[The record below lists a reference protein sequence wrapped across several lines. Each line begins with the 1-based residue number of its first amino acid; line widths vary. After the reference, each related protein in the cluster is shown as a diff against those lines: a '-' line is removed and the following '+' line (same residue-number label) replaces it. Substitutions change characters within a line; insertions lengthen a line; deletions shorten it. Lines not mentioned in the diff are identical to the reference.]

1 MTTFARFKPALLPL
15 AKHSLHDDAA
25 SMSSLLIAERSNS
38 KVRTYYAPFDHVNRD
53 AHLVLVG
60 ITPGRTQMNI
70 ALHAA
75 AQGLKQGLTDAQVI
89 TLAKQTASFG
99 GSMKQ
104 KLVAMLDH
112 HGFNKRLRIET
123 CENLWNTANHL
134 VHFTSA
140 LRNPV
145 FVMEKGQEKN
155 YTGGNPKLRSYAA
168 FKPALAD
175 LRQEL
180 MSIPKGLIVP
190 LGAEVAQALQVLVE
204 AGDLPAHRVLN
215 YNGAVVEFPHPSPA
229 NGESHALTLLNQ
241 LPSLDEYKASRLTQY
256 RAEKMA
262 EGIALTAAKEQT
274 YLTKR
279 SSYWNRARTT
289 RLAIDSLA

>member
-1 MTTFARFKPALLPL
+1 MTSFARFKPALHAL
-15 AKHSLHDDAA
+15 AKHSLSDDAA

-38 KVRTYYAPFDHVNRD
+38 KVRTYSAPFDPVNRD
-53 AHLVLVG
+53 AQLVLVG
-60 ITPGRTQMNI
+60 ITPGRTQMNK
-70 ALHAA
+70 ALQAA
-75 AQGLKQGLTDAQVI
+75 ARGLEQGLTDAQVI

-104 KLVAMLDH
+104 KLISMLDH
-112 HGFNKRLRIET
+112 HGFNKRLGIVT

-145 FVMEKGQEKN
+145 FVMKKGQEEN

-168 FKPALAD
+168 FKPALAE
-175 LRQEL
+175 LREEL
-180 MSIPKGLIVP
+180 MSIPKALILP
-190 LGAEVAQALQVLVE
+190 LGAEVTQALQVLVE
-204 AGDLPAHRVLN
+204 AGDLPAHRVLSH
-215 YNGAVVEFPHPSPA
+215 NGAVVDFPHPSPA
-229 NGESHALTLLNQ
+229 NGESHALALLNQ
-241 LPSLDEYKASRLTQY
+241 LPSLEAYKAARLTQY

-262 EGIALTAAKEQT
+262 EGITLTAANEQT

-279 SSYWNRARTT
+279 SSYWYRARTT
-289 RLAIDSLA
+289 RLAIESLA